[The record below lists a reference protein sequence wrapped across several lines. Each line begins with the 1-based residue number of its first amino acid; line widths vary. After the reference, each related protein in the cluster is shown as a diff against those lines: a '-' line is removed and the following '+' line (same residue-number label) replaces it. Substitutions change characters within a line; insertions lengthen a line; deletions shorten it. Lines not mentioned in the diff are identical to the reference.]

1 MTELISV
8 EGRSRVEYNGLISKA
23 LSPMSVIAA
32 SSQRSNLSV
41 WVAFILLIV
50 GTIGAYQV
58 VGLNQALLFL
68 IGGALG
74 MTLYHASFGFTSSWR
89 VFIKER
95 RGRGLRAQMIMLGLA
110 VLLFFPAL
118 GAGELFGNPVKGNI
132 NPISMSVM
140 IGAFIFGIGMQL
152 GGGCA
157 SGTLYTVGSGSA
169 RMLVTLFF
177 FCTGSLIATSHLD
190 WWFNLPHLAPISV
203 VESFGVIPA
212 LVLSFIIFG
221 LIAAATVY
229 FEKKRHGSLEA
240 EPVSEHQGWKRFLR
254 GPWPLIWGGIILTL
268 LNFAT
273 LALAGRPWG
282 VTSALAVWAAKVA
295 SLAGMEVS
303 AWDYWQQPGN
313 AKALAQSLWFDI
325 TSMMN
330 FGIMLGALLAASLA
344 GKFAPNFKIPRRS
357 LLAAVLGGLLL
368 GYGARLAY
376 GCNIGAYF
384 SGIASGSVHG
394 WLWLVFAFLGNILG
408 VKFRPIFFPGE
419 KPKTEKLTGC

>member
-1 MTELISV
+1 
-8 EGRSRVEYNGLISKA
+8 
-23 LSPMSVIAA
+23 MSVIAESA
-32 SSQRSNLSV
+32 HRSNTSV
-41 WVAFILLIV
+41 WVAFILLIL
-50 GTIGAYQV
+50 GTIGAYQI
-58 VGLNQALLFL
+58 VGVTQALLFL

-95 RGRGLRAQMIMLGLA
+95 RGRGLRAQMIMLALA

-118 GAGELFGNPVKGNI
+118 GAGELFGNPVKGNL
-132 NPISMSVM
+132 NPVSMSVM

-169 RMLVTLFF
+169 RMIITLIF
-177 FCTGSLIATSHLD
+177 FCLGSLIATSHIQ
-190 WWFNLPHLAPISV
+190 WWFDLPHFAPISL
-203 VESFGVIPA
+203 VESFGVAPA
-212 LVLSFIIFG
+212 LLFNFVLFAA
-221 LIAAATVY
+221 IAAATVY
-229 FEKKRHGSLEA
+229 FEKKRHGSLEI
-240 EPVSEHQGWKRFLR
+240 EPKSEHQGWKRFIR

-282 VTSALAVWAAKVA
+282 VTSALAVWAAKGATLV
-295 SLAGMEVS
+295 GVDVT
-303 AWDYWQQPGN
+303 AWDYWQKPAN
-313 AKALAQSLWFDI
+313 AKALAESLWFDV

-330 FGIMLGALLAASLA
+330 FGIMIGALFAASLA
-344 GKFAPNFKIPRRS
+344 GKFAPNFKIPARS
-357 LLAAVLGGLLL
+357 IAAAVIGGLLL

-394 WLWLVFAFLGNILG
+394 WLWLVFAFIGNGIG
-408 VKFRPIFFPGE
+408 VKLRPIFFPGE
-419 KPKTEKLTGC
+419 KPQPEKLTGC

>member
-1 MTELISV
+1 
-8 EGRSRVEYNGLISKA
+8 
-23 LSPMSVIAA
+23 MSVIVAA
-32 SSQRSNLSV
+32 SQRSNISV
-41 WVAFILLIV
+41 WAAFILLII
-50 GTIGAYQV
+50 GTIGAYQI

-68 IGGALG
+68 VGGALG

-95 RGRGLRAQMIMLGLA
+95 RGRGLRAQMIMLALA

-118 GAGELFGNPVKGNI
+118 GAGELFGNPVKGNV
-132 NPISMSVM
+132 NPVSMSVM

-157 SGTLYTVGSGSA
+157 SGTLYTVGGGSA
-169 RMLVTLFF
+169 RMLITLLFF
-177 FCTGSLIATSHLD
+177 CVGSLIATSHLD
-190 WWFNLPHLAPISV
+190 WWFALPHLEPISL
-203 VESFGVIPA
+203 VESLGVLPG
-212 LVLSFIIFG
+212 LLLSFIIFAI
-221 LIAAATVY
+221 IAAATVY
-229 FEKKRHGSLEA
+229 FEKKRHGSLEI
-240 EPVSEHQGWKRFLR
+240 EPSSEHQGWKRFIR

-282 VTSALAVWAAKVA
+282 VTSALAVWGAKGAMLVGVDVA
-295 SLAGMEVS
+295 S
-303 AWDYWQQPGN
+303 WDYWQQAGN
-313 AKALAQSLWFDI
+313 AKALANSLWYDI

-344 GKFAPNFKIPRRS
+344 GKFAPNFNIPKRS
-357 LLAAVLGGLLL
+357 LIAAVVGGLML

-384 SGIASGSVHG
+384 SGIASGSLHG
-394 WLWLVFAFLGNILG
+394 WLWLVFAFIGNGIG
-408 VKFRPIFFPGE
+408 VKLRPIFFPDE
-419 KPKTEKLTGC
+419 KPQPEKLTGC

>member
-8 EGRSRVEYNGLISKA
+8 EGRSRVEYSGLISKA

-295 SLAGMEVS
+295 SLAGIEVS

>member
-1 MTELISV
+1 
-8 EGRSRVEYNGLISKA
+8 
-23 LSPMSVIAA
+23 MSVIVAA
-32 SSQRSNLSV
+32 SQRSNISV
-41 WVAFILLIV
+41 WAAFILLII
-50 GTIGAYQV
+50 GTIGAYQI

-95 RGRGLRAQMIMLGLA
+95 RGRGLRAQMIMLALA

-118 GAGELFGNPVKGNI
+118 GAGELFGNPVKGNV
-132 NPISMSVM
+132 NPVSMSVM

-157 SGTLYTVGSGSA
+157 SGTLYTVGGGSA
-169 RMLVTLFF
+169 RMLVTLLF
-177 FCTGSLIATSHLD
+177 FCIGSVIATSHLD
-190 WWFNLPHLAPISV
+190 WWFALPHLEPISL
-203 VESFGVIPA
+203 VESLGVLPG
-212 LVLSFIIFG
+212 LLLSFIVFAI
-221 LIAAATVY
+221 IAAATVY
-229 FEKKRHGSLEA
+229 FEKKRHGSLEI
-240 EPVSEHQGWKRFLR
+240 EPRSEYQGWKRFVR
-254 GPWPLIWGGIILTL
+254 GPWLLIWGGIILTL

-282 VTSALAVWAAKVA
+282 VTSALAVWGAKGATLVGVDVA
-295 SLAGMEVS
+295 S
-303 AWDYWQQPGN
+303 WDYWQKAGN
-313 AKALAQSLWFDI
+313 AKALAESLWFDI

-344 GKFAPNFKIPRRS
+344 GKFAPNFNIPKRS
-357 LLAAVLGGLLL
+357 LIAAVIGGIML

-384 SGIASGSVHG
+384 SGIASGSLHG
-394 WLWLVFAFLGNILG
+394 WLWLVFAFIGNGIG
-408 VKFRPIFFPGE
+408 VKLRPIFFPNE
-419 KPKTEKLTGC
+419 KPQPEKLTGC

>member
-8 EGRSRVEYNGLISKA
+8 EGRSRVEYSGLISKA

-240 EPVSEHQGWKRFLR
+240 EPVSEYQGWKRFLR

-295 SLAGMEVS
+295 SLAGIEVS

>member
-1 MTELISV
+1 
-8 EGRSRVEYNGLISKA
+8 
-23 LSPMSVIAA
+23 MSVIVAA
-32 SSQRSNLSV
+32 SQRSNISV
-41 WVAFILLIV
+41 WAAFILLII
-50 GTIGAYQV
+50 GTIGAYQI

-95 RGRGLRAQMIMLGLA
+95 RGRGLRAQMIMLALA

-118 GAGELFGNPVKGNI
+118 GAGELFGNPVKGNV
-132 NPISMSVM
+132 NPVSMSVM
-140 IGAFIFGIGMQL
+140 MGAFIFGIGMQL

-157 SGTLYTVGSGSA
+157 SGTLYTAGGGSA
-169 RMLVTLFF
+169 RMLVTLLF
-177 FCTGSLIATSHLD
+177 FCIGSVIATSHLD
-190 WWFNLPHLAPISV
+190 WWFALPHLEPISL
-203 VESFGVIPA
+203 VESLGVIPG
-212 LVLSFIIFG
+212 LLLSFIIFAI
-221 LIAAATVY
+221 IAAATVY
-229 FEKKRHGSLEA
+229 YEKKRHGSLEI
-240 EPVSEHQGWKRFLR
+240 EPSSKHQGWKRFIR

-282 VTSALAVWAAKVA
+282 VTSALAVWGAKGATLVGIDVA
-295 SLAGMEVS
+295 S
-303 AWDYWQQPGN
+303 WDYWQKAGN
-313 AKALAQSLWFDI
+313 AKALAESLWFDI

-344 GKFAPNFKIPRRS
+344 GKFAPNFNIPKRS
-357 LLAAVLGGLLL
+357 LIAAVVGGIML

-384 SGIASGSVHG
+384 SGIASGSLHG
-394 WLWLVFAFLGNILG
+394 WLWLVFAFIGNGIG
-408 VKFRPIFFPGE
+408 VKLRPIFFPDE
-419 KPKTEKLTGC
+419 KPQPEKLSGC

>member
-1 MTELISV
+1 
-8 EGRSRVEYNGLISKA
+8 
-23 LSPMSVIAA
+23 MSVIVAA
-32 SSQRSNLSV
+32 SQRSNISV
-41 WVAFILLIV
+41 WAAFILLII
-50 GTIGAYQV
+50 GTIGAYQI

-89 VFIKER
+89 VFIKDR
-95 RGRGLRAQMIMLGLA
+95 RGRGLRAQMIMLALA

-118 GAGELFGNPVKGNI
+118 GAGELFGNPVKGNV
-132 NPISMSVM
+132 NPVSMSVM

-157 SGTLYTVGSGSA
+157 SGTLYTVGGGSA
-169 RMLVTLFF
+169 RMLVTLLF
-177 FCTGSLIATSHLD
+177 FCIGSVIATSHLD
-190 WWFNLPHLAPISV
+190 WWFALPHLEPISL
-203 VESFGVIPA
+203 VESLGVIPG
-212 LVLSFIIFG
+212 LLLSFIIFAI
-221 LIAAATVY
+221 IAAATVY
-229 FEKKRHGSLEA
+229 FEKKRHGSLEI
-240 EPVSEHQGWKRFLR
+240 EPSSKHQGWKRFIR

-282 VTSALAVWAAKVA
+282 VTSALAVWGAKGASLVGIDVA
-295 SLAGMEVS
+295 S
-303 AWDYWQQPGN
+303 WDYWQQAGN
-313 AKALAQSLWFDI
+313 AKALANSLWYDI

-344 GKFAPNFKIPRRS
+344 GKFAPNFNIPKRS
-357 LLAAVLGGLLL
+357 LIAAVLGGIML

-384 SGIASGSVHG
+384 SGIASGSLHG
-394 WLWLVFAFLGNILG
+394 WLWLVFAFIGNGLG
-408 VKFRPIFFPGE
+408 VKLRPIFFPDE
-419 KPKTEKLTGC
+419 KPQPEKLTGC

>member
-1 MTELISV
+1 
-8 EGRSRVEYNGLISKA
+8 
-23 LSPMSVIAA
+23 MSVIAA

-221 LIAAATVY
+221 LIATATVY

-295 SLAGMEVS
+295 SLAGIEVS

-394 WLWLVFAFLGNILG
+394 WLWLVFAFLGNIIG

>member
-8 EGRSRVEYNGLISKA
+8 EGRSRVEYSGLISKA

-221 LIAAATVY
+221 LIATATVY

-295 SLAGMEVS
+295 SLAGIEVS

>member
-1 MTELISV
+1 
-8 EGRSRVEYNGLISKA
+8 
-23 LSPMSVIAA
+23 MSVIVAA
-32 SSQRSNLSV
+32 SQRSNISV
-41 WVAFILLIV
+41 WAAFILLII
-50 GTIGAYQV
+50 GTIGAYQI

-95 RGRGLRAQMIMLGLA
+95 RGRGLRAQMIMLALA

-118 GAGELFGNPVKGNI
+118 GAGELFGNPVKGNV
-132 NPISMSVM
+132 NPVSMSVM

-157 SGTLYTVGSGSA
+157 SGTLYTVGGGSA
-169 RMLVTLFF
+169 RMLVTLLF
-177 FCTGSLIATSHLD
+177 FCIGSVIATSHLD
-190 WWFNLPHLAPISV
+190 WWFVLPHLEPISL
-203 VESFGVIPA
+203 VESLGVLPG
-212 LVLSFIIFG
+212 LLLSFIVFAI
-221 LIAAATVY
+221 IAAATVY
-229 FEKKRHGSLEA
+229 FEKKRHGSLEI
-240 EPVSEHQGWKRFLR
+240 EPSSKHQGWKRFVR

-282 VTSALAVWAAKVA
+282 VTSALAVWGAKGATLVGVDVA
-295 SLAGMEVS
+295 S
-303 AWDYWQQPGN
+303 WDYWQKAGN
-313 AKALAQSLWFDI
+313 AKALAESLWFDI

-344 GKFAPNFKIPRRS
+344 GKFAPNFNIPKRS
-357 LLAAVLGGLLL
+357 LIAAVVGGIML

-384 SGIASGSVHG
+384 SGIASGSLHG
-394 WLWLVFAFLGNILG
+394 WLWLVFAFIGNGIG
-408 VKFRPIFFPGE
+408 VKLRPIFFPDE
-419 KPKTEKLTGC
+419 KPQSEKLTGC

>member
-8 EGRSRVEYNGLISKA
+8 EGRSRVEYSGLISKA

-221 LIAAATVY
+221 LIATATVY

>member
-1 MTELISV
+1 
-8 EGRSRVEYNGLISKA
+8 
-23 LSPMSVIAA
+23 MSVIVAA
-32 SSQRSNLSV
+32 SQRSNISV
-41 WVAFILLIV
+41 WAAFILLII
-50 GTIGAYQV
+50 GTIGAYQI

-68 IGGALG
+68 VGGALG

-95 RGRGLRAQMIMLGLA
+95 RGRGLRAQMIMLALA

-118 GAGELFGNPVKGNI
+118 GAGELFGNPVKGNV
-132 NPISMSVM
+132 NPVSMSVM

-157 SGTLYTVGSGSA
+157 SGTLYTVGGGSA
-169 RMLVTLFF
+169 RMLVTLLF
-177 FCTGSLIATSHLD
+177 FCIGSVIATSHLD
-190 WWFNLPHLAPISV
+190 WWFALPHLEPISI
-203 VESFGVIPA
+203 VESLGVLPG
-212 LVLSFIIFG
+212 LLLSFIVFAI
-221 LIAAATVY
+221 IAAATVY
-229 FEKKRHGSLEA
+229 FEKKRHGSLEI
-240 EPVSEHQGWKRFLR
+240 EPSSEHQGWKRFVR

-282 VTSALAVWAAKVA
+282 VTSALAVWGAKGATLVGVDVA
-295 SLAGMEVS
+295 S
-303 AWDYWQQPGN
+303 WDYWQQAGN
-313 AKALAQSLWFDI
+313 AKALANSLWYDI

-344 GKFAPNFKIPRRS
+344 GKFAPNFNIPKRS
-357 LLAAVLGGLLL
+357 LIAAVVGGLML

-384 SGIASGSVHG
+384 SGIASGSLHG
-394 WLWLVFAFLGNILG
+394 WLWLVFAFIGNGIG
-408 VKFRPIFFPGE
+408 VKLRPIFFPDE
-419 KPKTEKLTGC
+419 KPQPEKLTGC

>member
-8 EGRSRVEYNGLISKA
+8 EGRSRVEYSGLISKA

-74 MTLYHASFGFTSSWR
+74 MTLYHASFGLTASWR

-177 FCTGSLIATSHLD
+177 FCTGSLIATSHLG

-221 LIAAATVY
+221 LIATATVY

-394 WLWLVFAFLGNILG
+394 WLWLVFAFLGNIIG

>member
-1 MTELISV
+1 
-8 EGRSRVEYNGLISKA
+8 
-23 LSPMSVIAA
+23 MSVIVAA
-32 SSQRSNLSV
+32 SQRSNISV
-41 WVAFILLIV
+41 WAAFILLII
-50 GTIGAYQV
+50 GTIGAYQI

-95 RGRGLRAQMIMLGLA
+95 RGRGLRAQMIMLALA

-118 GAGELFGNPVKGNI
+118 GAGELFGNPVKGNV
-132 NPISMSVM
+132 NPVSMSVM

-157 SGTLYTVGSGSA
+157 SGTLYTVGGGSA
-169 RMLVTLFF
+169 RMLVTLLF
-177 FCTGSLIATSHLD
+177 FCIGSVIATSHLD
-190 WWFNLPHLAPISV
+190 WWFVLPHLEPISL
-203 VESFGVIPA
+203 VESLGVLPG
-212 LVLSFIIFG
+212 LLLSFIVFAI
-221 LIAAATVY
+221 IAAATVY
-229 FEKKRHGSLEA
+229 FEKKRHGSLEI
-240 EPVSEHQGWKRFLR
+240 EPSSKHQGWKRFIR

-282 VTSALAVWAAKVA
+282 VTSALAVWGAKGASLVGIDVA
-295 SLAGMEVS
+295 S
-303 AWDYWQQPGN
+303 WDYWQQAGN
-313 AKALAQSLWFDI
+313 AKALANSLWYDI

-344 GKFAPNFKIPRRS
+344 GKFAPNFNIPKRS
-357 LLAAVLGGLLL
+357 LIAAVVGGIML

-384 SGIASGSVHG
+384 SGIASGSLHG
-394 WLWLVFAFLGNILG
+394 WLWLVFAFIGNGIG
-408 VKFRPIFFPGE
+408 VKLRPIFFPDE
-419 KPKTEKLTGC
+419 KPQSEKLTGC

>member
-1 MTELISV
+1 
-8 EGRSRVEYNGLISKA
+8 
-23 LSPMSVIAA
+23 MSVIVAA
-32 SSQRSNLSV
+32 SQRSNVSV

-50 GTIGAYQV
+50 GTLGAYQI

-89 VFIKER
+89 VFIKEG

-118 GAGELFGNPVKGNI
+118 GAGELFGNPVKGNV
-132 NPISMSVM
+132 NPVSMSVM

-157 SGTLYTVGSGSA
+157 SGTLYTVGGGSA

-177 FCTGSLIATSHLD
+177 FCLGSLIATSHLD
-190 WWFNLPHLAPISV
+190 WWFNLPHLAPISI

-212 LVLSFIIFG
+212 LLLSFIIFA
-221 LIAAATVY
+221 LIAAVTVWV
-229 FEKKRHGSLEA
+229 EKKRHGSLEA
-240 EPVSEHQGWKRFLR
+240 EPQSQQHGWKRFLK

-295 SLAGMEVS
+295 TFAGMDVS

-313 AKALAQSLWFDI
+313 AKALANSLWHDI

-344 GKFAPNFKIPRRS
+344 GKFAPNFNIPRRS
-357 LLAAVLGGLLL
+357 LVAAVVGGLLL

-394 WLWLVFAFLGNILG
+394 WLWLVFAFMGNAIG
-408 VKFRPIFFPGE
+408 VKLRPIFFPSE
-419 KPKTEKLTGC
+419 KPQPEKLTGC

>member
-1 MTELISV
+1 
-8 EGRSRVEYNGLISKA
+8 
-23 LSPMSVIAA
+23 MSVLAA
-32 SSQRSNLSV
+32 PANRSNTSV
-41 WVAFILLIV
+41 WVAFVLLIL
-50 GTIGAYQV
+50 GTIGAYYV
-58 VGLNQALLFL
+58 VGINQALLFL

-95 RGRGLRAQMIMLGLA
+95 RGRGLRAQMIMLALA

-118 GAGELFGNPVKGNI
+118 GAGELFGNPVKGNV
-132 NPISMSVM
+132 NPVSMSVM

-157 SGTLYTVGSGSA
+157 SGTLYTVGAGSA
-169 RMLVTLFF
+169 RMIVTLIF
-177 FCTGSLIATSHLD
+177 FCTGSLIATSHIQ
-190 WWFNLPHLAPISV
+190 WWFDLPHFEPISLV
-203 VESFGVIPA
+203 KSFGVVPA
-212 LVLSFIIFG
+212 LVLNFVLFAV
-221 LIAAATVY
+221 IAAATVY
-229 FEKKRHGSLEA
+229 FEKKRHGSLEV
-240 EPVSEHQGWKRFLR
+240 EPQSTNQGWKRFLR
-254 GPWPLIWGGIILTL
+254 GPWPLVWGGIILTL

-282 VTSALAVWAAKVA
+282 VTSALAVWAAKSASVMGIDVA
-295 SLAGMEVS
+295 SWA
-303 AWDYWQQPGN
+303 YWQQPAN

-344 GKFAPNFKIPRRS
+344 GKFAPNFNIPKRS
-357 LLAAVLGGLLL
+357 LMAAVIGGLLL

-384 SGIASGSVHG
+384 SGIASGSLHG
-394 WLWLVFAFLGNILG
+394 WLWLVFAFIGNGIG
-408 VKFRPIFFPGE
+408 VKLRPFFFPGE
-419 KPKTEKLTGC
+419 RPQPEKLTGC

>member
-8 EGRSRVEYNGLISKA
+8 EGRSRVEYSGLISKA

-221 LIAAATVY
+221 LIATATVY

-295 SLAGMEVS
+295 SLAGIEVS

-394 WLWLVFAFLGNILG
+394 WLWLVFAFLGNIIG